1 MFFRDTNKYPIIWT
15 ILFLVIL
22 LTLMNIHTLVDTTS
36 LSMIIVN
43 FLVKSFIPTIPI
55 IVFNAILYKRL
66 KQLLNSGSFN
76 FGCNSELQK
85 SVFRAKVTISIAL
98 IFVSSQVLLWIQ
110 IIIILVLFLVIF
122 KNNKVDIFFFFLGSF
137 GQRSWNST
145 KSLSLGW
152 NHQMFGLLSTHNKR
166 LKSVEHFCTFL
177 CLQILA
183 F

>member
-1 MFFRDTNKYPIIWT
+1 
-15 ILFLVIL
+15 
-22 LTLMNIHTLVDTTS
+22 MNIHTLVDTTS

-110 IIIILVLFLVIF
+110 IIIILVLFFVIF

-137 GQRSWNST
+137 GQRS
-145 KSLSLGW
+145 
-152 NHQMFGLLSTHNKR
+152 
-166 LKSVEHFCTFL
+166 
-177 CLQILA
+177 
-183 F
+183 